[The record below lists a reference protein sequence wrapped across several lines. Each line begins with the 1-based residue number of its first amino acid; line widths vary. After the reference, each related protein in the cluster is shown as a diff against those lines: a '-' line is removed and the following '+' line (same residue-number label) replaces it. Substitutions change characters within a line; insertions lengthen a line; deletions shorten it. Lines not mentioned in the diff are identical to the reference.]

1 MKFLN
6 RLTISNLKE
15 NKKRTIM
22 TIFAVVLSVSLIY
35 TVLAMANIFTE
46 GVKKMVLEEDGNFH
60 IKTFLIDEKN
70 EILNANKDVEG
81 LYRINTLGYDY
92 SQSKNTNKPYL
103 KFLSANQEA
112 FNSGDLKLLSGRFPM
127 NDSEVVISDSIRT
140 DAYIKFKI
148 GDEIE
153 ANLSIRPDSIYEKG
167 EQLEK
172 IENKTYTV
180 VGVIKRVNT
189 SIEEYSDPGYSVFTL
204 MSGNEKPLNKMA
216 FYRLSDLSKIEEHI
230 STVYGID
237 TKDIYNHI
245 DKIRLNTRVFSVENN
260 PGLNDG
266 LVGMVFS
273 LAILL
278 VAVIIITSIVIIRN
292 SISISIVRRTKEYGI
307 LKSIGATNSQVRNNV
322 LFEGLFIGIIG
333 TFIGLG
339 LGILVTRVLTIIVQ
353 KLLLDLVTEFKI
365 SWFVPLFPLLVS
377 GIIGILVILISSQII
392 ARRAMKIAPIT
403 AIKGNMDINVSSKE
417 VSTPEYIEKFFGI
430 PGIIAYK
437 NSKRNKKANRTTVI
451 SLAVSLAVFIGMS
464 TLVGNLNKSIE
475 TRFGEL
481 NWDIDVNLESRNNE
495 EIKTEELIK
504 IANDNNI
511 KEWSVIS
518 VFSGLVENEKINPE
532 YIKYIENLANWN
544 GRTSINVNLLDS
556 NSYQEMLKDNNLPE
570 DTKVTIFNSVRYSNN
585 GKTIQIKPI
594 IDLNIDLASNID
606 YENNKPVSSD
616 IFNIPLELKE
626 ISKLPIGGAYS
637 DIINI
642 YMDENEI
649 VDGYYID
656 SKTLL
661 IKSQN
666 PGEDT
671 LKLREYFVE
680 NGISAYINNIEQI
693 VSLQR
698 NIMILI
704 NIFSFGF
711 IIVISLIGL
720 TNIYNTLNNNVSLR
734 KMEYGTL
741 RSLGMDENQFNTMT
755 RYESIFITIKSILIG
770 IVLGGLICLGV
781 YLIVS
786 ERFDFEFYLPVYR
799 TILVCLFM
807 ILLVYVILRSSV
819 KRISSYKII
828 ESLKNE
834 TV

>member
-148 GDEIE
+148 GDKIE

-189 SIEEYSDPGYSVFTL
+189 SIEEYSDPGYSVFTM
-204 MSGNEKPLNKMA
+204 MSENEKPLNKMA
-216 FYRLSDLSKIEEHI
+216 FYKLSDLSKIEEHI

-245 DKIRLNTRVFSVENN
+245 DKIRLNTRVISIENN

-292 SISISIVRRTKEYGI
+292 SISISIVQRTKEYGI

-333 TFIGLG
+333 TIIGLG

-504 IANDNNI
+504 VANDNNI

-556 NSYQEMLKDNNLPE
+556 TSYQEMLKDNNLPE
-570 DTKVTIFNSVRYSNN
+570 DTKATIFNSVRYSNN
-585 GKTIQIKPI
+585 GKTTQIKPI
-594 IDLNIDLASNID
+594 IDLNIDLASNVD

-649 VDGYYID
+649 ADGYYID

-741 RSLGMDENQFNTMT
+741 RSLGMDENQFNIMT
-755 RYESIFITIKSILIG
+755 WYESIFITIKSILIG
-770 IVLGGLICLGV
+770 IVFGGLICLGV
-781 YLIVS
+781 YIIINQ
-786 ERFDFEFYLPVYR
+786 RFDFEFYLPVYR

-807 ILLVYVILRSSV
+807 ILLVYAILRSSV